1 MLTSKKSQM
10 EIITQIREYLISE
23 VMREVGNKIIEE
35 TKINQKAAEERIK
48 QQLNEFDTHLIKR
61 VKEILKNE
69 IN

>member
-1 MLTSKKSQM
+1 M